1 VWASDGQGARMG
13 FSCSNVFACNMRL
26 QQNTVFLRD
35 ASVSQSSQREG
46 KLFGGKRFMN
56 GASGIPARNMKKISR
71 LPRRQSTM
79 TRIRRTPSSFDIIGQ
94 IAQTTS

>member
-1 VWASDGQGARMG
+1 MWASDGQGACMG
-13 FSCSNVFACNMRL
+13 FSCRNVFACNMRL

-56 GASGIPARNMKKISR
+56 GASGIPARKHEEDFPVTAVSIDHDSHTQNA
-71 LPRRQSTM
+71 
-79 TRIRRTPSSFDIIGQ
+79 IIL
-94 IAQTTS
+94 